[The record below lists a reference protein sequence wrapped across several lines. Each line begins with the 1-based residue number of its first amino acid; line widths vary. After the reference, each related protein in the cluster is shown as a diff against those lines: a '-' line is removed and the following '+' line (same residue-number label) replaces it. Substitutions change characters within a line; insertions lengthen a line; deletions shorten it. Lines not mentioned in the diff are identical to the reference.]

1 MKEAKKANE
10 AVKNAEVKVEV
21 KAKKERKPR
30 NMEASKKTNEL
41 TNNLK
46 KSIRNILTKLETLPE
61 EHRGEYAVKLFTLT
75 GEWESALTQ
84 ISAEIDLIK
93 TFSLLSA
100 EQIAILKK
108 KF

>member
-1 MKEAKKANE
+1 MKETNKVKE
-10 AVKNAEVKVEV
+10 VIKNAEVKVEV

-30 NMEASKKTNEL
+30 NMESSKKTNEL
-41 TNNLK
+41 NNLK

-75 GEWESALTQ
+75 GEWENALTQ

>member
-1 MKEAKKANE
+1 MKETNKVKE
-10 AVKNAEVKVEV
+10 AVKKAEVKAEV
-21 KAKKERKPR
+21 KKERKPR

-46 KSIRNILTKLETLPE
+46 KSIRNILTKIETLPE
-61 EHRGEYAVKLFTLT
+61 EHKGEYAVKLFTLT
-75 GEWESALTQ
+75 GEWENALTQ
-84 ISAEIDLIK
+84 VSAEIDLIK